1 MSLSTTAIGVFVRL
15 PLQPHTLCAH
25 STEVHSRVAPVHG
38 GFPQVE
44 GRVALAELSLEAVHS
59 LNHWVSRIVLEE
71 KLEATAMVLD
81 VPGEVNGSTIGIVA
95 SQLHRVSFEDS
106 DMGIRLGNCLCLDIC
121 RINDKFVIVM
131 QAS

>member
-1 MSLSTTAIGVFVRL
+1 M
-15 PLQPHTLCAH
+15 
-25 STEVHSRVAPVHG
+25 
-38 GFPQVE
+38 E
-44 GRVALAELSLEAVHS
+44 GRVTLAELSLEAVHS

-71 KLEATAMVLD
+71 KLEATAMMLD

-131 QAS
+131 QGFMMKTILTKIK